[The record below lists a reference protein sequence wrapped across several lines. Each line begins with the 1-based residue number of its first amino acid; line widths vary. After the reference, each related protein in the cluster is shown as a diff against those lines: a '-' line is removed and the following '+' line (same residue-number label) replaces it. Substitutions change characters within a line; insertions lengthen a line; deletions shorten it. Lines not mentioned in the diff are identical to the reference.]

1 MSANSIFDGPIT
13 NLLSVLCILIEIL
26 SGAHTTEKKSRNGF
40 KFGTFVGCFPSDG
53 ATSMAV
59 KGLSLLTIQLHVTC
73 TSEMVWV
80 SVFFQQVDET
90 TGRMTGTYKTY
101 AICGAIR
108 RMVCFCLFLE

>member
-1 MSANSIFDGPIT
+1 MSANSIFDGPTT

-40 KFGTFVGCFPSDG
+40 KFGTSVGCFPSDG

-108 RMVCFCLFLE
+108 RMVCFCLFF